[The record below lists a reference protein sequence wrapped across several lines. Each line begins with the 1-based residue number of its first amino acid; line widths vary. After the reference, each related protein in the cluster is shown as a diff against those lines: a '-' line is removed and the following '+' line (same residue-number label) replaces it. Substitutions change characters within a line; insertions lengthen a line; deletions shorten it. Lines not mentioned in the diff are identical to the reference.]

1 MAYCSN
7 CGKEISDG
15 VRFCSNCGA
24 SIGDVAPANP
34 IGSTPVDNASV
45 NDPNSMY
52 VSRADMNPYVDPTR
66 AYVIPPQPEQKPTG
80 IDKFGKLFWIP
91 LAILTIVDFVS
102 DPAIVTILL
111 SAAIIGGA
119 IFALSRKY
127 KCKGLV
133 IVCIV
138 LAAICM
144 IAGVSQAKKHGL
156 FKVPGKADYTSTADK
171 DEEVFDSA
179 SKPDTTV
186 KPNDSKSNSSNTD
199 SNPTDNVGKSHSG
212 AASNNSKT
220 SEPAESTDNS
230 SANIKTGGV
239 DPELKAFL
247 DSYEEF
253 VDEYV
258 EFMKNYMANP
268 LDVGSMLGDYT
279 DMMTK
284 LADFE
289 AKLDKYDTDDMS
301 TDDAAYYLEVTTRC
315 TQKMLGVL

>member
-1 MAYCSN
+1 MAFCSN

-24 SIGDVAPANP
+24 SIGDEPQVNPAGN
-34 IGSTPVDNASV
+34 TPVNNTNVNAS
-45 NDPNSMY
+45 NNMY
-52 VSRADMNPYVDPTR
+52 ISRADLNSYVDPTR
-66 AYVIPPQPEQKPTG
+66 AYVIPPQPTPEPTG
-80 IDKFGKLFWIP
+80 IDKFGKFFWIS
-91 LAILTIVDFVS
+91 LVILTIVDFVS
-102 DPAIVTILL
+102 DPAVVTILL
-111 SAAIIGGA
+111 SAAIIGGS
-119 IFALSRKY
+119 IFALTRKY
-127 KCKGLV
+127 KFKGML

-144 IAGVSQAKKHGL
+144 IAGVSHAKKYGL
-156 FKVPGKADYTSTADK
+156 FKIPSKADYTSTADK
-171 DEEVFDSA
+171 DEEVSDST
-179 SKPDTTV
+179 SKPDTTA
-186 KPNDSKSNSSNTD
+186 KPNDSKSNSSTTD
-199 SNPTDNVGKSHSG
+199 SNPADNVGKSDS
-212 AASNNSKT
+212 AAAPDVRD
-220 SEPAESTDNS
+220 SEPAKSTDNS
-230 SANIKTGGV
+230 SADTKTGGV

-289 AKLDKYDTDDMS
+289 TKLDKYDTDDMS
-301 TDDAAYYLEVTTRC
+301 TEDAAYYLEVTTRC